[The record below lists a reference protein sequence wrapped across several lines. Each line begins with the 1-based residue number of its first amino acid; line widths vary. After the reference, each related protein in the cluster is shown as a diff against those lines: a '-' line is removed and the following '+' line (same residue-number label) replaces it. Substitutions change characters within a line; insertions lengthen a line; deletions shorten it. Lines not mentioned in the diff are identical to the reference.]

1 MDEADDEIVPRR
13 TRWNPRGLKG
23 RGNPKVTGVLPVAL
37 EEATKV
43 VQGFLYSGK
52 EYVCV
57 MQVHADIPE
66 ARVREVLGQFVGEII
81 QKPPLRASV
90 KREPRKR
97 FIYQLNVH
105 EVDGRTVLFTCSC
118 QAGTYIRK
126 LCADVGEV
134 LGCGAHMRELRRT
147 RAGPFTEDDGIV
159 TLHELSAAQSD
170 FEAGNETPLREILRP
185 MEVALTALP
194 HIVMRDS
201 AVDAICHGA
210 ELALPGIVKLDS
222 SIERSKPVALFTLK
236 GEGVALGRA
245 LMASREMLDQEKGVA
260 VKTER
265 VIMDRGTYP
274 ALWKH

>member
-1 MDEADDEIVPRR
+1 
-13 TRWNPRGLKG
+13 
-23 RGNPKVTGVLPVAL
+23 
-37 EEATKV
+37 
-43 VQGFLYSGK
+43 
-52 EYVCV
+52 
-57 MQVHADIPE
+57 MQVHADVPE
-66 ARVREVLGQFVGEII
+66 STLRQVLGEFVGEIY

-97 FIYQLNVH
+97 FIYQLYVH

-126 LCADVGEV
+126 LCSDVGEV
-134 LGCGAHMRELRRT
+134 LECGAHMRELRRT
-147 RAGPFTEDDGIV
+147 RAGPFLENDGIV
-159 TLHELSAAQSD
+159 NLHELSAAQSD
-170 FEAGNETPLREILRP
+170 FEAGNEAPLREIIRP

-194 HIVMRDS
+194 HIVIRDS

-210 ELALPGIVKLDS
+210 ELALPGIVKIDS
-222 SIERSKPVALFTLK
+222 SIERNKPVALFTLK

-260 VKTER
+260 VRTER
-265 VIMDRGTYP
+265 VIMERGTYP

>member
-1 MDEADDEIVPRR
+1 MPV
-13 TRWNPRGLKG
+13 GLQD
-23 RGNPKVTGVLPVAL
+23 
-37 EEATKV
+37 ATKV
-43 VQGFLYSGK
+43 IQGFLYSGK

-57 MQVHADIPE
+57 MQIHADIPE
-66 ARVREVLGQFVGEII
+66 ATVRDVLSQFVGEIY

-90 KREPRKR
+90 KRETRKR

-105 EVDGRTVLFTCSC
+105 EVDERTALFTCSC

-126 LCADVGEV
+126 LCSDVGEV

-147 RAGPFTEDDGIV
+147 RAGPFSENDGIV

-170 FEAGNETPLREILRP
+170 FEAGNEAPLQNIIKP
-185 MEVALTALP
+185 MEVALSALP
-194 HIVMRDS
+194 HIVIRDS
-201 AVDAICHGA
+201 AVDAVCHGA

-222 SIERSKPVALFTLK
+222 LIERNKLVAVFTLK

-265 VIMDRGTYP
+265 VIMERGTYP